1 MSYRRQPSVS
11 DLTGSTCTYTDKS
24 KMAKIHAGKRYLRLE
39 LLKRLN
45 WEIPLLIYYR
55 QLMYY

>member
-45 WEIPLLIYYR
+45 WEIPLLIYY
-55 QLMYY
+55 